1 MSDFQQYIKKTNIP
15 YIATEVNDAIR
26 TINKMNK
33 NSNDPKKKSIQITRN
48 VDNLYDLDENITQ
61 LGYDYTDN
69 LLYK

>member
-1 MSDFQQYIKKTNIP
+1 MIQ
-15 YIATEVNDAIR
+15 
-26 TINKMNK
+26 
-33 NSNDPKKKSIQITRN
+33 KKKSIQITRN